1 MPSRREQEEKHMA
14 FGGNLKLGR
23 IAGIDIGI
31 HWSWLVI
38 FILLT
43 WWLAAGLYDE
53 LYPEWSEGERW
64 GTAVASSLLFFA
76 AVLAHEM
83 AHSLVAIRRG
93 IPVRSINLFIFGGVA
108 DIAEEPKNPRDEFA
122 IAVVGPLTSLG
133 LAGVFALIGLGLGF
147 EDTPPAAMVGYLATV
162 NALVGV
168 FNLLPGLPLDGG
180 RLLRAGLW
188 ARLADFVKATRWAAL
203 AGSGVAFL
211 LMGLGVVS
219 ILAGNFLGGIWLI
232 VIGWFLRSA
241 AEASYRQVV
250 MGEALEGVQVAS
262 LVRRDV
268 RPVPPDISISDL
280 VQDYLMARAQRALPV
295 MKADELLGVVTLS
308 DLQKAEKDKWDQTR
322 VADIMTPR
330 EDLLGISTA
339 DAVSEAIKLM
349 TARDIH
355 QLPVMEGGRFVGFVT
370 RGDVLRVMSMRVEL
384 RQTSR

>member
-1 MPSRREQEEKHMA
+1 MP
-14 FGGNLKLGR
+14 FGQSLRLGR

-31 HWSWLVI
+31 HWSWLAI
-38 FILLT
+38 FIILT

-53 LYPEWSEGERW
+53 LYPEWTEGERW

-122 IAVVGPLTSLG
+122 ISVVGPVTSLG

-147 EDTPPAAMVGYLATV
+147 EDTPPAAMVTYLATV

-188 ARLADFVKATRWAAL
+188 ARLGDFVKATQWAAL

-241 AEASYRQVV
+241 AEASYRQVI
-250 MGEALEGVQVAS
+250 MGEALEGVKVAS
-262 LVRRDV
+262 IVRRDM
-268 RPVPPDISISDL
+268 RPVPPDISVSDL
-280 VQDYLMARAQRALPV
+280 VQDYLMAYAQRAFPV
-295 MKADELLGVVTLS
+295 MKGDELLGVVTLS
-308 DLQKAEKDKWDQTR
+308 DLQKAERDKWDQTR
-322 VADIMTPR
+322 VRDIMTPR

-355 QLPVMEGGRFVGFVT
+355 QLPVTEGGRFVGFVT
-370 RGDVLRVMSMRVEL
+370 RSDVLRVMSIRVEL
-384 RQTSR
+384 R